1 MKKILFCAFLMLAAG
16 FSAAAGLVERTY
28 VCTDRHSYVAGEDV
42 FCSVFCFDGGSGSL
56 SDFSSVAYVELISP
70 EGSAVRVK
78 MALQDGRGA
87 GRLRLPSTLPTG
99 NYRLI
104 AYTALNRNEE
114 DMDYFRGSRVISVY
128 NTLSAS
134 RQDSVVP
141 DGDAATAAVEGT
153 GRPYGTAVEGTGR
166 PYGAAAP
173 AGLVMER
180 RGDSLFLRNSGT
192 ECLDFCLSL
201 SISDA
206 LPDPEGP
213 GLADFL
219 EARSGDRATLRTDA
233 ELSIPEYEGEIVSI
247 RVPAMY
253 SGVTAVLSGPGL
265 RNDIYSSTV
274 DSTGLVSFY
283 TGNIYGDRD
292 LVFELNSRDV
302 NDDFSLEV
310 LSPFASPEL
319 DRDGVPELHLNG
331 SVAEDLKR
339 RSVAMQISRH
349 FGIDEYMDSL
359 QLRPDLLFKGGAM
372 TVYEMDD
379 YTRFPTMRETIVEYV
394 REVHIRRQ
402 DGEPV
407 LKIVPGKSFE
417 SYSSMLGG
425 NALVLVDGVPVSEH
439 GRVLDLNPAL
449 LRRICIYPYDVSTGS
464 CIYSGVVN
472 FISFRGDMAGLQ
484 FPGRVRILDFH
495 GVTFPVTVGAAKED
509 SLSPDYRYTRMW
521 QPLLHLEAGE
531 ELELPLGKC
540 EAEEL
545 RLELEG
551 VVGRSDAFSAAAL
564 LKN

>member
-134 RQDSVVP
+134 RQESVVL
-141 DGDAATAAVEGT
+141 DAAPAAVEGKD
-153 GRPYGTAVEGTGR
+153 RPYGTAVEGKGR

-173 AGLVMER
+173 AGLELEQ

-219 EARSGDRATLRTDA
+219 EARSGDRMTLRTDA

-407 LKIVPGKSFE
+407 LKLVPGKSFE

-509 SLSPDYRYTRMW
+509 SLSPDYRYTRIW

-531 ELELPLGKC
+531 ELALPLGKC
-540 EAEEL
+540 GAEEL

-551 VVGRSDAFSAAAL
+551 VVGRSVAFSTAAL

>member
-153 GRPYGTAVEGTGR
+153 GRPYG
-166 PYGAAAP
+166 AAAP
-173 AGLVMER
+173 AGLVMEQL
-180 RGDSLFLRNSGT
+180 GDSLFLRNSGT

-359 QLRPDLLFKGGAM
+359 QLRPDLLFKGGTM

-495 GVTFPVTVGAAKED
+495 GVTFPVTVGAAEED
-509 SLSPDYRYTRMW
+509 SLSPDYRYTRIW

-540 EAEEL
+540 GAEEL

-551 VVGRSDAFSAAAL
+551 VVGRSVAFSTAAL

>member
-141 DGDAATAAVEGT
+141 DGDAAAAAVEGK
-153 GRPYGTAVEGTGR
+153 GR

-173 AGLVMER
+173 AGLVMEQ

-219 EARSGDRATLRTDA
+219 KARSGDRATLRTDA

-407 LKIVPGKSFE
+407 LKLVPGKSFE

-509 SLSPDYRYTRMW
+509 SLSPDYRYTRIW

-531 ELELPLGKC
+531 ELALPLGKC
-540 EAEEL
+540 GAEEL

-551 VVGRSDAFSAAAL
+551 VVGRSVAFSTAAL

>member
-134 RQDSVVP
+134 RQESVVL
-141 DGDAATAAVEGT
+141 DAASAAVAGKDHSYGAAVEGKD
-153 GRPYGTAVEGTGR
+153 R

-173 AGLVMER
+173 AGLELEQ

-219 EARSGDRATLRTDA
+219 EARSGDRTTLRTDA
-233 ELSIPEYEGEIVSI
+233 KLSIPEYEGEIVSI

-359 QLRPDLLFKGGAM
+359 QLRPDLLFKGGTM

-407 LKIVPGKSFE
+407 LKLVPGKSFE

-495 GVTFPVTVGAAKED
+495 GVTFPVTVGAAEED
-509 SLSPDYRYTRMW
+509 SLSPDYRYTRIW

-531 ELELPLGKC
+531 ELALPLGKC
-540 EAEEL
+540 GAEEL

-551 VVGRSDAFSAAAL
+551 VVGRSVAFSTAAL

>member
-134 RQDSVVP
+134 RQGSVVP
-141 DGDAATAAVEGT
+141 DGDAAPAAVAGKDHS
-153 GRPYGTAVEGTGR
+153 
-166 PYGAAAP
+166 YGAAAP
-173 AGLVMER
+173 AGLELEQ

-359 QLRPDLLFKGGAM
+359 QLRPDLLFKGGTM

-495 GVTFPVTVGAAKED
+495 GVTFPVTVGAAEED
-509 SLSPDYRYTRMW
+509 SLSPDYRYTRIW

-531 ELELPLGKC
+531 ELALPLGKC
-540 EAEEL
+540 GAEEL

-551 VVGRSDAFSAAAL
+551 VVGRSVAFSTAAL

>member
-87 GRLRLPSTLPTG
+87 GRLRLPSNLPTG

-134 RQDSVVP
+134 RQESVVL
-141 DGDAATAAVEGT
+141 DAASAAVAGKDHSYGAAVEGK
-153 GRPYGTAVEGTGR
+153 GR

-173 AGLVMER
+173 AGLELEQ

-219 EARSGDRATLRTDA
+219 EARSGDRTTLRTDA
-233 ELSIPEYEGEIVSI
+233 KLSIPEYEGEIVSI

-359 QLRPDLLFKGGAM
+359 QLRPDLLFKGGTM

-509 SLSPDYRYTRMW
+509 SLSPDYRYTRIW

-531 ELELPLGKC
+531 ELALPLGKC
-540 EAEEL
+540 GAEEL

-551 VVGRSDAFSAAAL
+551 VVGRSVAFSTAAL

>member
-134 RQDSVVP
+134 RQESVVL
-141 DGDAATAAVEGT
+141 DAAVAGKDHS
-153 GRPYGTAVEGTGR
+153 YW
-166 PYGAAAP
+166 AAAP
-173 AGLVMER
+173 AGLVMEQ

-359 QLRPDLLFKGGAM
+359 QLRPDLLFKGGTM

-394 REVHIRRQ
+394 REVQIRRQ

-407 LKIVPGKSFE
+407 LKVVPGKSFE

-495 GVTFPVTVGAAKED
+495 GVTFPVTVGAAEED
-509 SLSPDYRYTRMW
+509 SLSPDYRYTRIW

-540 EAEEL
+540 GAEEL

-551 VVGRSDAFSAAAL
+551 VVGRSVAFSTAAL

>member
-1 MKKILFCAFLMLAAG
+1 G

-87 GRLRLPSTLPTG
+87 GRLRLPSNLPTG

-134 RQDSVVP
+134 RQESVVL
-141 DGDAATAAVEGT
+141 DAAPAAVEGKDHS
-153 GRPYGTAVEGTGR
+153 YGAAVAGKDHS
-166 PYGAAAP
+166 YGAAAP
-173 AGLVMER
+173 AGLVMEQ

-219 EARSGDRATLRTDA
+219 EARSGDRTTLRTDA
-233 ELSIPEYEGEIVSI
+233 KLSIPEYEGEIVSI

-394 REVHIRRQ
+394 REVQIRRQ

-407 LKIVPGKSFE
+407 LKVVPGKSFE

-495 GVTFPVTVGAAKED
+495 GVTFPVTVGAAEED

-540 EAEEL
+540 GAEEL

-551 VVGRSDAFSAAAL
+551 VKGRSDAFSAAAL

>member
-1 MKKILFCAFLMLAAG
+1 MKKTLFCAFLMLAAG

-114 DMDYFRGSRVISVY
+114 EMDYFRGSRVISVY

-134 RQDSVVP
+134 RQESVVL
-141 DGDAATAAVEGT
+141 DAAPAAVEGKD
-153 GRPYGTAVEGTGR
+153 RPYGV
-166 PYGAAAP
+166 AAP
-173 AGLVMER
+173 AGLVMEQ

-219 EARSGDRATLRTDA
+219 EARSGDRTTLRTDA
-233 ELSIPEYEGEIVSI
+233 KLSIPEYEGEIVSI

-394 REVHIRRQ
+394 REVQIRRQ

-407 LKIVPGKSFE
+407 LKVVPGKSFE

-509 SLSPDYRYTRMW
+509 SLSPDYRYTRIW

-531 ELELPLGKC
+531 ELALPLGKC
-540 EAEEL
+540 GAEEL

-551 VVGRSDAFSAAAL
+551 VVGRSVAFSTAAL

>member
-1 MKKILFCAFLMLAAG
+1 
-16 FSAAAGLVERTY
+16 
-28 VCTDRHSYVAGEDV
+28 
-42 FCSVFCFDGGSGSL
+42 
-56 SDFSSVAYVELISP
+56 
-70 EGSAVRVK
+70 
-78 MALQDGRGA
+78 
-87 GRLRLPSTLPTG
+87 
-99 NYRLI
+99 
-104 AYTALNRNEE
+104 
-114 DMDYFRGSRVISVY
+114 
-128 NTLSAS
+128 
-134 RQDSVVP
+134 
-141 DGDAATAAVEGT
+141 
-153 GRPYGTAVEGTGR
+153 
-166 PYGAAAP
+166 
-173 AGLVMER
+173 
-180 RGDSLFLRNSGT
+180 
-192 ECLDFCLSL
+192 
-201 SISDA
+201 
-206 LPDPEGP
+206 
-213 GLADFL
+213 
-219 EARSGDRATLRTDA
+219 
-233 ELSIPEYEGEIVSI
+233 
-247 RVPAMY
+247 MY

-359 QLRPDLLFKGGAM
+359 QLRPDLLFKGGTM

-407 LKIVPGKSFE
+407 LKVVPGKSFE

-509 SLSPDYRYTRMW
+509 SLSPDYRYTRIW

-540 EAEEL
+540 GAEEL

-551 VVGRSDAFSAAAL
+551 VVGRSVAFSTAAL

>member
-134 RQDSVVP
+134 RQESVVL
-141 DGDAATAAVEGT
+141 DAAPAAVEGK
-153 GRPYGTAVEGTGR
+153 GRPYGTAVEGKDR

-173 AGLVMER
+173 AGLDLEQ

-509 SLSPDYRYTRMW
+509 SLSPDYRYTRIW

-531 ELELPLGKC
+531 ELALPLGKC
-540 EAEEL
+540 GAEEL

-551 VVGRSDAFSAAAL
+551 VVGRSVAFSTAAL

>member
-153 GRPYGTAVEGTGR
+153 GRPYG
-166 PYGAAAP
+166 AAAP
-173 AGLVMER
+173 AGLVMQQ

-219 EARSGDRATLRTDA
+219 EARSGDRTTLRTDA
-233 ELSIPEYEGEIVSI
+233 KLSIPEYEGEIVSI

-359 QLRPDLLFKGGAM
+359 QLRPDLLFRGGTM

-394 REVHIRRQ
+394 REVQIRRQ

-407 LKIVPGKSFE
+407 LKLVPGKSFE

-509 SLSPDYRYTRMW
+509 SLSPDYRYTRIW

-531 ELELPLGKC
+531 ELALPLGKC
-540 EAEEL
+540 GAEEL

-551 VVGRSDAFSAAAL
+551 VVGRSVAFSTAAL

>member
-42 FCSVFCFDGGSGSL
+42 FCSVFCFDGGTGSL

-87 GRLRLPSTLPTG
+87 GRLRLPSNLPTG

-134 RQDSVVP
+134 RQESVVL
-141 DGDAATAAVEGT
+141 DAAPA
-153 GRPYGTAVEGTGR
+153 AVEGTGR
-166 PYGAAAP
+166 PYGAAVEGKGRPYGTAAP
-173 AGLVMER
+173 AGLELEQ
-180 RGDSLFLRNSGT
+180 RGDSLFLSNSGT

-219 EARSGDRATLRTDA
+219 KARSGDRATLRTDA
-233 ELSIPEYEGEIVSI
+233 ELNIPEYEGEIVSI
-247 RVPAMY
+247 RVPAIY

-319 DRDGVPELHLNG
+319 DRDGVPELHLDG
-331 SVAEDLKR
+331 SVAEELKR

-359 QLRPDLLFKGGAM
+359 QLRPDLLFKGGTM

-394 REVHIRRQ
+394 REVQIRRQ

-407 LKIVPGKSFE
+407 LKVVPGKSFE

-495 GVTFPVTVGAAKED
+495 GVTFPVTVGAARED
-509 SLSPDYRYTRMW
+509 SLSPDYRYTRIW

-531 ELELPLGKC
+531 GLALPLGKC
-540 EAEEL
+540 GAEEL

-551 VVGRSDAFSAAAL
+551 VVGRSVAFSTAAL

>member
-87 GRLRLPSTLPTG
+87 GRLRLPSNLPTG

-134 RQDSVVP
+134 RQESVVL
-141 DGDAATAAVEGT
+141 DAASAAVAGKDHSYGAAVEGK
-153 GRPYGTAVEGTGR
+153 GR

-173 AGLVMER
+173 AGLELEQ

-359 QLRPDLLFKGGAM
+359 QLRPDLLFKGGTM

-407 LKIVPGKSFE
+407 LKLVPGKSFE

-495 GVTFPVTVGAAKED
+495 GVTFPVTVGAAEED

-540 EAEEL
+540 GAEEL

-551 VVGRSDAFSAAAL
+551 VVGRSVAFSTAAL

>member
-141 DGDAATAAVEGT
+141 DGDAATAAVEGKD
-153 GRPYGTAVEGTGR
+153 RPYGTA
-166 PYGAAAP
+166 AP
-173 AGLVMER
+173 AGLELEQ

-407 LKIVPGKSFE
+407 LKLVPGKSFE

-509 SLSPDYRYTRMW
+509 SLSPDYRYTRIW

-531 ELELPLGKC
+531 ELALPLGKC
-540 EAEEL
+540 GAEEL

-551 VVGRSDAFSAAAL
+551 VVGRSVAFSTAAL

>member
-16 FSAAAGLVERTY
+16 FSAVAGLVERTY

-134 RQDSVVP
+134 RQESVVL
-141 DGDAATAAVEGT
+141 DAASAAVAGKDHSYGAAVEGK
-153 GRPYGTAVEGTGR
+153 GR

-173 AGLVMER
+173 AGLELEQ

-219 EARSGDRATLRTDA
+219 EARSGDRTTLRTDA
-233 ELSIPEYEGEIVSI
+233 KLSIPEYEGEIVSI

-359 QLRPDLLFKGGAM
+359 QLRPDLLFKGGTM

-407 LKIVPGKSFE
+407 LKLVPGKSFE
-417 SYSSMLGG
+417 SYFSMLGG
-425 NALVLVDGVPVSEH
+425 NALVRVDGVPVWP
-439 GRVLDLNPAL
+439 N
-449 LRRICIYPYDVSTGS
+449 T
-464 CIYSGVVN
+464 
-472 FISFRGDMAGLQ
+472 AGCW
-484 FPGRVRILDFH
+484 
-495 GVTFPVTVGAAKED
+495 T
-509 SLSPDYRYTRMW
+509 
-521 QPLLHLEAGE
+521 
-531 ELELPLGKC
+531 
-540 EAEEL
+540 
-545 RLELEG
+545 
-551 VVGRSDAFSAAAL
+551 
-564 LKN
+564 

>member
-1 MKKILFCAFLMLAAG
+1 MKKTLFCAFLMLAAG
-16 FSAAAGLVERTY
+16 FYAAAGLVERTH

-141 DGDAATAAVEGT
+141 DGDAATSAVEGKD
-153 GRPYGTAVEGTGR
+153 R

-173 AGLVMER
+173 AGLVMEQ

-219 EARSGDRATLRTDA
+219 EARSGDMTTLRTDA
-233 ELSIPEYEGEIVSI
+233 KLSIPEYEGEIVSI

-359 QLRPDLLFKGGAM
+359 QLRPDLLFKGGTM

-509 SLSPDYRYTRMW
+509 SLSPDYRYTRIW

-531 ELELPLGKC
+531 ELALPLGKC
-540 EAEEL
+540 GAEEL

-551 VVGRSDAFSAAAL
+551 VVGRSVAFSTAAL

>member
-134 RQDSVVP
+134 RQGSVVP
-141 DGDAATAAVEGT
+141 DGDAATAAVEGKD
-153 GRPYGTAVEGTGR
+153 R

-173 AGLVMER
+173 AGLELEQ

-219 EARSGDRATLRTDA
+219 EARSGDRTTLRTDA
-233 ELSIPEYEGEIVSI
+233 KLSIPEYEGEIVSI

-407 LKIVPGKSFE
+407 LKLVPGKSFE

-495 GVTFPVTVGAAKED
+495 GVTFPVTVGAAEED
-509 SLSPDYRYTRMW
+509 SLSPDYRYTRIW

-531 ELELPLGKC
+531 ELALPLGKC
-540 EAEEL
+540 GAEEL

-551 VVGRSDAFSAAAL
+551 VVGRSVAFSTAAL

>member
-134 RQDSVVP
+134 RQGSVVP
-141 DGDAATAAVEGT
+141 DGDAAPAAVEGK
-153 GRPYGTAVEGTGR
+153 GR
-166 PYGAAAP
+166 PYGAVAP
-173 AGLVMER
+173 AGLELEQ

-219 EARSGDRATLRTDA
+219 EARSGDRTTLRTDA
-233 ELSIPEYEGEIVSI
+233 KLSIPEYEGEIVSI

-394 REVHIRRQ
+394 REVQIRRQ

-407 LKIVPGKSFE
+407 LKVVPGKSFE

-495 GVTFPVTVGAAKED
+495 GVTFPVTVGAAEED
-509 SLSPDYRYTRMW
+509 SLSPDYRYTRIW

-531 ELELPLGKC
+531 ELALPLGKC
-540 EAEEL
+540 GAEEL

-551 VVGRSDAFSAAAL
+551 VVGRSVAFSTAAL

>member
-134 RQDSVVP
+134 RQESVVL
-141 DGDAATAAVEGT
+141 DAAPAAVAGKDHSYGAAVEGK
-153 GRPYGTAVEGTGR
+153 GR

-173 AGLVMER
+173 AGLELEQ

-219 EARSGDRATLRTDA
+219 EARSGDRTTLRTDA
-233 ELSIPEYEGEIVSI
+233 KLSIPEYEGEIVSI

-407 LKIVPGKSFE
+407 LKVVPGKSFE

-509 SLSPDYRYTRMW
+509 SLSPDYRYTRIW

-531 ELELPLGKC
+531 ELALPLGKC
-540 EAEEL
+540 GAEEL

-551 VVGRSDAFSAAAL
+551 VVGRSVAFSTAAL

>member
-134 RQDSVVP
+134 RQESVVL
-141 DGDAATAAVEGT
+141 DAAPATVAGKD
-153 GRPYGTAVEGTGR
+153 R

-173 AGLVMER
+173 AGLVMEQ

-219 EARSGDRATLRTDA
+219 EARSGDRTTLRTDA
-233 ELSIPEYEGEIVSI
+233 KLSIPEYEGEIVSI
-247 RVPAMY
+247 RVSAMY

-319 DRDGVPELHLNG
+319 DRDGVPVLHLDG
-331 SVAEDLKR
+331 SVAEELKR

-495 GVTFPVTVGAAKED
+495 GVTFPVTVGAARED
-509 SLSPDYRYTRMW
+509 SLSPDYRYTRIW

-531 ELELPLGKC
+531 ELALPLGKC
-540 EAEEL
+540 GAEEL

-551 VVGRSDAFSAAAL
+551 VVGRSVAFSTAAL

>member
-1 MKKILFCAFLMLAAG
+1 MKKILFCAFLMLTAG

-134 RQDSVVP
+134 RQESVVL
-141 DGDAATAAVEGT
+141 DAAPAAVEGKD
-153 GRPYGTAVEGTGR
+153 RPYGTAVEGKGR

-173 AGLVMER
+173 AGLVMEQ

-206 LPDPEGP
+206 LSDPEGP

-359 QLRPDLLFKGGAM
+359 QLRPDLLFRGGAM

-394 REVHIRRQ
+394 REVQIRRQ

-495 GVTFPVTVGAAKED
+495 GVTFPVTVGAARED
-509 SLSPDYRYTRMW
+509 SLSPDYRYTRIW

-551 VVGRSDAFSAAAL
+551 VVGRSVAFSTAAL

>member
-28 VCTDRHSYVAGEDV
+28 VCTDRHIYVAGEDV
-42 FCSVFCFDGGSGSL
+42 FCSVFCFDGGTGSL

-141 DGDAATAAVEGT
+141 DGDAAAAAVEGK
-153 GRPYGTAVEGTGR
+153 GR

-173 AGLVMER
+173 AGLVMEQ

-219 EARSGDRATLRTDA
+219 KARSGDRATLRTDA

-359 QLRPDLLFKGGAM
+359 QLRPDLLFKGGTM

-509 SLSPDYRYTRMW
+509 SLSPDYRYTRIW

-531 ELELPLGKC
+531 ELALPLGKC
-540 EAEEL
+540 GAEEL

-551 VVGRSDAFSAAAL
+551 VVGRSVAFSTAAL

>member
-134 RQDSVVP
+134 RQESVVL
-141 DGDAATAAVEGT
+141 DAAPAAVEGK
-153 GRPYGTAVEGTGR
+153 GRPYGTAVEGKGR

-173 AGLVMER
+173 AGLELEQ

-219 EARSGDRATLRTDA
+219 EARSGDRTTLRTDA
-233 ELSIPEYEGEIVSI
+233 KLSIPEYEGEIVSI

-407 LKIVPGKSFE
+407 LKVVPGKSFE

-509 SLSPDYRYTRMW
+509 SLSPDYRYTRIW

-531 ELELPLGKC
+531 ELALPLGKC
-540 EAEEL
+540 GAEEL

-551 VVGRSDAFSAAAL
+551 VVGRSVAFSTAAL

>member
-134 RQDSVVP
+134 RQESVVL
-141 DGDAATAAVEGT
+141 DAAPAAVEGK
-153 GRPYGTAVEGTGR
+153 GRPYGTAVEGKDR
-166 PYGAAAP
+166 PYGVAAP
-173 AGLVMER
+173 VGLVMEQ

-206 LPDPEGP
+206 LSDPEGP

-219 EARSGDRATLRTDA
+219 EARSGDRTTLRTDA
-233 ELSIPEYEGEIVSI
+233 KLSIPEYEGEIVSI

-359 QLRPDLLFKGGAM
+359 QLRPDLLFKGGTM

-407 LKIVPGKSFE
+407 LKLVPGKSFE

-509 SLSPDYRYTRMW
+509 SLSPDYRYTRIW

-531 ELELPLGKC
+531 ELALPLGKC
-540 EAEEL
+540 GAEEL

-551 VVGRSDAFSAAAL
+551 VVGRSVAFSKAAL

>member
-141 DGDAATAAVEGT
+141 DGDAATAAVEGK

-173 AGLVMER
+173 AGLVMEQ

-219 EARSGDRATLRTDA
+219 EARSGDRTTLRTDA
-233 ELSIPEYEGEIVSI
+233 KLSIPEYEGEIVSI

-407 LKIVPGKSFE
+407 LKLVPGKSFE

-495 GVTFPVTVGAAKED
+495 GVTFPVTVGAARED
-509 SLSPDYRYTRMW
+509 SLSPDYRYTRTW

-531 ELELPLGKC
+531 GLALPLGKC
-540 EAEEL
+540 GAEEL

-551 VVGRSDAFSAAAL
+551 VKGRSDAFSATAL

>member
-1 MKKILFCAFLMLAAG
+1 MKKTLFCAFLMLAAG
-16 FSAAAGLVERTY
+16 FTAAAGLVERTY

-134 RQDSVVP
+134 RQESVVL
-141 DGDAATAAVEGT
+141 DAAPAAVEGKD
-153 GRPYGTAVEGTGR
+153 RPYGTAVEGKGR

-173 AGLVMER
+173 AGLVMEQ

-219 EARSGDRATLRTDA
+219 EARSGDRTTLRTDA
-233 ELSIPEYEGEIVSI
+233 KLSIPEYEGEIVSI

-407 LKIVPGKSFE
+407 LKVVPGKSFE

-509 SLSPDYRYTRMW
+509 SLSPDYRYTRIW

-531 ELELPLGKC
+531 ELALPLGKC
-540 EAEEL
+540 GAEEL

-551 VVGRSDAFSAAAL
+551 VVGRSVAFSTAAL

>member
-16 FSAAAGLVERTY
+16 FTAAAGLLERTY
-28 VCTDRHSYVAGEDV
+28 VCTDRHTYVAGEDV
-42 FCSVFCFDGGSGSL
+42 FCSVFCFDGNAGSL

-87 GRLRLPSTLPTG
+87 GRLRLPSNLPTG

-153 GRPYGTAVEGTGR
+153 GRPYGTAVEGKDR
-166 PYGAAAP
+166 PYGTAAP
-173 AGLVMER
+173 AGLELEQ

-219 EARSGDRATLRTDA
+219 KARSGDRTTLRTDA
-233 ELSIPEYEGEIVSI
+233 KLSIPEYEGEIVSI

-394 REVHIRRQ
+394 REVQIRRQ

-407 LKIVPGKSFE
+407 LKVVPGKSFE

-551 VVGRSDAFSAAAL
+551 VVGRSDAFSATAL

>member
-141 DGDAATAAVEGT
+141 DGDAATAAVEGKD
-153 GRPYGTAVEGTGR
+153 RPYGT
-166 PYGAAAP
+166 AAP
-173 AGLVMER
+173 AGLVMEQ

-219 EARSGDRATLRTDA
+219 EARSGDRTTLRTDA
-233 ELSIPEYEGEIVSI
+233 KLSIPEYEGEIVSI

-407 LKIVPGKSFE
+407 LKVVPGKSFE

-495 GVTFPVTVGAAKED
+495 GVTFPVTVGAAEED
-509 SLSPDYRYTRMW
+509 SLSPDYRYTRIW

-531 ELELPLGKC
+531 ELALPLGKC
-540 EAEEL
+540 GAEEL

-551 VVGRSDAFSAAAL
+551 VVGRSVAFSTAAL

>member
-16 FSAAAGLVERTY
+16 FSAVAGLVERTY

-56 SDFSSVAYVELISP
+56 SDFSSVVYVELISP

-87 GRLRLPSTLPTG
+87 GRLRLPSNLPTG

-134 RQDSVVP
+134 RQESVVL
-141 DGDAATAAVEGT
+141 DAAPAAVEGK
-153 GRPYGTAVEGTGR
+153 GRPYGTAVEGKGR

-173 AGLVMER
+173 AGLELEQ

-219 EARSGDRATLRTDA
+219 EARSGDRTTLRTDA
-233 ELSIPEYEGEIVSI
+233 KLSIPEYEGEIVSI

-509 SLSPDYRYTRMW
+509 SLSPDYRYTRIW

-531 ELELPLGKC
+531 ELALPLGKC
-540 EAEEL
+540 GAEEL

-551 VVGRSDAFSAAAL
+551 VVGRSVAFSTAAL

>member
-134 RQDSVVP
+134 RQESVVL
-141 DGDAATAAVEGT
+141 DAAPAAVEGKD
-153 GRPYGTAVEGTGR
+153 RPYGTAVEGKNR
-166 PYGAAAP
+166 PYGASAP
-173 AGLVMER
+173 AGLELEQ

-359 QLRPDLLFKGGAM
+359 QLRPDLLFKGGTM

-407 LKIVPGKSFE
+407 LKLVPGKSFE

-509 SLSPDYRYTRMW
+509 SLSPDYRYTRIW

-531 ELELPLGKC
+531 ELALPLGKC
-540 EAEEL
+540 GAEEL

-551 VVGRSDAFSAAAL
+551 VVGRSVAFSTAAL

>member
-134 RQDSVVP
+134 RQESVVL
-141 DGDAATAAVEGT
+141 DAATAAVEGT
-153 GRPYGTAVEGTGR
+153 GRPYGTAVEGKGR

-173 AGLVMER
+173 AGLELEQ

-407 LKIVPGKSFE
+407 LKLVPGKSFE

-509 SLSPDYRYTRMW
+509 SLSPDYRYTRIW

-531 ELELPLGKC
+531 ELALPLGKC
-540 EAEEL
+540 GAEEL

-551 VVGRSDAFSAAAL
+551 VVGRSVAFSTAAL

>member
-153 GRPYGTAVEGTGR
+153 GRPYG
-166 PYGAAAP
+166 AAAP
-173 AGLVMER
+173 AGLVMEQ

-219 EARSGDRATLRTDA
+219 EACSGDRATLRTDA
-233 ELSIPEYEGEIVSI
+233 KLSIPEYEGEIVSI

-509 SLSPDYRYTRMW
+509 SLSPDYRYTRIW

-531 ELELPLGKC
+531 ELALPLGKC
-540 EAEEL
+540 GAEEL

-551 VVGRSDAFSAAAL
+551 VVGRSVAFSTAAL

>member
-134 RQDSVVP
+134 RQESVVL
-141 DGDAATAAVEGT
+141 DAAPAAVEGK

-173 AGLVMER
+173 AGLVMEQ

-495 GVTFPVTVGAAKED
+495 GVTFPVTVGAAEED
-509 SLSPDYRYTRMW
+509 SLSPDYRYTRIW

-531 ELELPLGKC
+531 ELALPLGKC
-540 EAEEL
+540 GAEEL

-551 VVGRSDAFSAAAL
+551 VVGRSVAFSTAAL

>member
-134 RQDSVVP
+134 RQESVVL
-141 DGDAATAAVEGT
+141 DAATTAVEGT
-153 GRPYGTAVEGTGR
+153 GRPYGTAVEGKGR

-173 AGLVMER
+173 AGLVMEQ

-310 LSPFASPEL
+310 LSPFTSPEL

-394 REVHIRRQ
+394 REVQIRRQ

-407 LKIVPGKSFE
+407 LKVVPGKSFE

-509 SLSPDYRYTRMW
+509 SLSPDYRYTRIW

-531 ELELPLGKC
+531 ELALPLGKC
-540 EAEEL
+540 GAEEL

-551 VVGRSDAFSAAAL
+551 VVGRSVAFSTAAL

>member
-134 RQDSVVP
+134 RQESVVL
-141 DGDAATAAVEGT
+141 DAASAAVAGKDHSYGAAVEGK
-153 GRPYGTAVEGTGR
+153 GR

-173 AGLVMER
+173 AGLELEQ

-219 EARSGDRATLRTDA
+219 EARSGDRTTLRTDA
-233 ELSIPEYEGEIVSI
+233 KLSIPEYEGEIVSI

-495 GVTFPVTVGAAKED
+495 GVTFPVTVGAAEED

-540 EAEEL
+540 GAEEL

-551 VVGRSDAFSAAAL
+551 VVGRSVAFSTAAL

>member
-134 RQDSVVP
+134 RQESVVL
-141 DGDAATAAVEGT
+141 DAAPAAVEGK

-173 AGLVMER
+173 AGLVMEQ

-495 GVTFPVTVGAAKED
+495 GVTFPVTVGAARED
-509 SLSPDYRYTRMW
+509 SLSPDYRYTRIW

-531 ELELPLGKC
+531 ELALPLGKC
-540 EAEEL
+540 GAEEL

-551 VVGRSDAFSAAAL
+551 VVGRSVAFSTAAL

>member
-134 RQDSVVP
+134 RQESVVL
-141 DGDAATAAVEGT
+141 DAATAAVEGT
-153 GRPYGTAVEGTGR
+153 GRPYGTAVEGKGR

-173 AGLVMER
+173 AGLDLEQ

-219 EARSGDRATLRTDA
+219 EARSGDRTTLRTDA
-233 ELSIPEYEGEIVSI
+233 KLSIPEYEGEIVSI

-407 LKIVPGKSFE
+407 LKVVPGKSFE

-509 SLSPDYRYTRMW
+509 SLSPDYRYTRIW

-531 ELELPLGKC
+531 ELALPLGKC
-540 EAEEL
+540 GAEEL

-551 VVGRSDAFSAAAL
+551 VVGRSVAFSTAAL

>member
-134 RQDSVVP
+134 RQESVVL
-141 DGDAATAAVEGT
+141 DAAPAAVEGKD
-153 GRPYGTAVEGTGR
+153 RPYGTAVEGKGR

-173 AGLVMER
+173 AGLELEQ

-219 EARSGDRATLRTDA
+219 EARSGDRTTLRTDA
-233 ELSIPEYEGEIVSI
+233 KLSIPEYEGEIVSI

-359 QLRPDLLFKGGAM
+359 QLRPDLLFKGGTM

-407 LKIVPGKSFE
+407 LKLVPGKSFE

-495 GVTFPVTVGAAKED
+495 GVTFPVTVGAAEED
-509 SLSPDYRYTRMW
+509 SLSPDYRYTRIW

-531 ELELPLGKC
+531 ELALPLGKC
-540 EAEEL
+540 GAEEL

-551 VVGRSDAFSAAAL
+551 VVGRSVAFSTAAL

>member
-128 NTLSAS
+128 NTLSVS
-134 RQDSVVP
+134 RQESVVL
-141 DGDAATAAVEGT
+141 DAAPAAVEGKD
-153 GRPYGTAVEGTGR
+153 RPYGAAVEGKGR

-173 AGLVMER
+173 AGLVMEQ

-359 QLRPDLLFKGGAM
+359 QLRPDLLFKGGTM

-407 LKIVPGKSFE
+407 LKLVPGKSFE

-439 GRVLDLNPAL
+439 VRVLDLNPAL

-495 GVTFPVTVGAAKED
+495 GVTFPVTVGAAEED
-509 SLSPDYRYTRMW
+509 SLSPDYRYTRIW

-531 ELELPLGKC
+531 ELALPLGKC
-540 EAEEL
+540 GAEEL

-551 VVGRSDAFSAAAL
+551 VVGRSVAFSTAAL